1 MENLQRRR
9 SRGAL
14 VPEQDRAPVLL
25 ALVRFLFR
33 ATVVVW
39 GFAILAALVGHFLEI
54 DALMALSMG
63 LRRIAPALTLVWL
76 LVAFGRMF
84 WVKYWPFGK
93 RQR

>member
-1 MENLQRRR
+1 MENLGRRR
-9 SRGAL
+9 QRGTL
-14 VPEQDRAPVLL
+14 VPEQDRAPVLI

-39 GFAILAALVGHFLEI
+39 GFAIVTALVGHLLEV
-54 DALMALSMG
+54 DALMALSVG
-63 LRRIAPALTLVWL
+63 VRRIAPALTLVWL

-84 WVKYWPFGK
+84 WVRYWPFGK